1 METRMLL
8 RTRTD
13 LLALAGQYANDRKV
27 PTNTIMKEI
36 LHYEILYALL
46 QSGAAAALT
55 FQGGTALR
63 LCYQG
68 TRYSED
74 LDFAGGDNFDPRLMA
89 PFAELLQKEIADA
102 YGLQIEIKA
111 PKEKPPSDGVNVT
124 RWSAK
129 VHIPQIDPSVPQN
142 QIINIEVASVPA
154 HDADLVSIAANY
166 PHLPAP
172 HRQLII
178 TAETPNEIL
187 ADKLLALGARPF
199 LKARDIW
206 DIKYLTDRQVA
217 PDMDLIGRKLL
228 DYGWAEDDFKKA
240 LQRKLNQ
247 LDDPVAASAFHKEMS
262 RFVDAGVAAQL
273 RNAALVS
280 GFFRR
285 AKALG
290 SAVLAADLADDN
302 SPQPRP

>member
-1 METRMLL
+1 MFL

-13 LLALAGQYANDRKV
+13 LLALAGQYANEHKV
-27 PTNTIMKEI
+27 PASTIMKEI
-36 LHYEILYALL
+36 LHYEILYALS
-46 QSGAAAALT
+46 QSGAVVQLT

-74 LDFAGGDNFDPRLMA
+74 LDFAGGDNFDPQLMA

-102 YGLQIEIKA
+102 YGLQVEIKA
-111 PKEKPPSDGVNVT
+111 PKEKLPADGINVA
-124 RWSAK
+124 RWRAK

-142 QIINIEVASVPA
+142 HIINIEVASVPA
-154 HDADLVSIAANY
+154 HDADLVSVAANY

-178 TAETPNEIL
+178 VAETPKEIL
-187 ADKLLALGARPF
+187 ADKLLAVGARPF

-206 DIKYLTDRQVA
+206 DIKFLTDRQVA
-217 PDMDLIGRKLL
+217 LDMALIGRKLV
-228 DYGWAEDDFKKA
+228 DYGWAEDDYKEA
-240 LQRKLNQ
+240 LQGKLNQ
-247 LDDPVAASAFHKEMS
+247 LDDPVTASAFHKEMS
-262 RFVDAGVAAQL
+262 RFVDAGVATQL
-273 RNAALVS
+273 GNAALVR

-285 AKALG
+285 VKELG
-290 SAVLAADLADDN
+290 AVVLAADLADDN
-302 SPQPRP
+302 APRPRP

>member
-1 METRMLL
+1 METRMFL

-13 LLALAGQYANDRKV
+13 LLTLAGQYANDRKAPV
-27 PTNTIMKEI
+27 STIMKEI
-36 LHYEILYALL
+36 LHYEILYALS
-46 QSGAAAALT
+46 QSGAAAQLT

-74 LDFAGGDNFDPRLMA
+74 LDFAGGDSFNPRAMA
-89 PFAELLQKEIADA
+89 PFTELLQKEIADA
-102 YGLQIEIKA
+102 YGLHIEINA
-111 PKEKPPSDGVNVT
+111 PAEKPSADGVNVA
-124 RWSAK
+124 RWRAK
-129 VHIPQIDPSVPQN
+129 VHIPQTNPSVPQN

-154 HDADLVSIAANY
+154 HDADLVSVAANY

-178 TAETPNEIL
+178 TAETPKEIL

-206 DIKYLTDRQVA
+206 DIKFLTDRQVV
-217 PDMDLIGRKLL
+217 PDMKLIGKKLL
-228 DYGWAEDDFKKA
+228 DYGWTEGGFKEA
-240 LQRKLNQ
+240 LQGKLSQ
-247 LDDPVAASAFHKEMS
+247 LDDPATAVAFHKEMS

-273 RNAALVS
+273 GNAALAG
-280 GFFRR
+280 GFLRR
-285 AKALG
+285 AKELG
-290 SAVLAADLADDN
+290 AVVLAADLAAN
-302 SPQPRP
+302 HAPRPRL